1 MKIVVMFNEDQLKAV
16 VLARDCNSVIPGAE
30 AEVTASL
37 RSAWSA

>member
-1 MKIVVMFNEDQLKAV
+1 MKIIVMFNEDQLKA
-16 VLARDCNSVIPGAE
+16 RDYNSVIPGPE